1 VADAGARRSPE
12 PSPPAPPARR
22 APRVD
27 DFLVEPTRE
36 LEDWHWLWKE
46 DREFPIRSHRGLLG
60 RVLVAWKRL
69 LRPLVK
75 VPQNDLWER
84 QRIFNVVLLEHLRDA
99 RQLRH
104 RDDQRI
110 AYLEALNAEG
120 IEELMRHNDAL
131 FARADQKLDRYRREA
146 RDLLASLGAALARV
160 ESGAPA
166 EASGG
171 SAPAR
176 DLPRGESA
184 AAAGSSSGTAA
195 ARLSE
200 VPAAAGLGGPAAG
213 KAGENAAASAEAAKE
228 PIGEEGFEDLSRR
241 VSEHVYFELER
252 RYRGTEEEIRGRIAA
267 YLPYLAAGG
276 PALDLGCGRGE
287 ALALL
292 GEHGIAA
299 RGVDGSARMV
309 ATCRERGL
317 DAVQGDL
324 FAALAATPPASLGAV
339 VSFHV
344 VEHLPIGAL
353 DRLVRL
359 AWGALRPG
367 GVLIL
372 ETPSPLSLVIG
383 ARNFWLDPTH
393 VRPVHPESLRLLYE
407 LAGFDPVERLDLR
420 PFPAAERLPEI
431 ELSRV
436 PAEQRALADAVNRL
450 RDHLDDLLYGC
461 QDFALIGVKPA

>member
-1 VADAGARRSPE
+1 MADAGAR
-12 PSPPAPPARR
+12 PSPPLPPARR
-22 APRVD
+22 TPRVD

-46 DREFPIRSHRGLLG
+46 DREFPIRSHRGFFG

-84 QRIFNVVLLEHLRDA
+84 QRIFNVVLLEHLRDE
-99 RQLRH
+99 RQRRH
-104 RDDQRI
+104 RDEERI

-131 FARADQKLDRYRREA
+131 FARADQKVDRYRREA
-146 RDLLASLGAALARV
+146 RDLLASLGATLARV
-160 ESGAPA
+160 ES
-166 EASGG
+166 
-171 SAPAR
+171 
-176 DLPRGESA
+176 LPRG
-184 AAAGSSSGTAA
+184 GSSVEADSSEGAA
-195 ARLSE
+195 PS
-200 VPAAAGLGGPAAG
+200 PI
-213 KAGENAAASAEAAKE
+213 E
-228 PIGEEGFEDLSRR
+228 PIGQEGLSDLSRR
-241 VSEHVYFELER
+241 YAEHAYFELEK
-252 RYRGTEEEIRGRIAA
+252 RYRGTEEDIRGRIAS

-287 ALALL
+287 GLALL
-292 GEHGIAA
+292 REHGIAA

-309 ATCRERGL
+309 AMCRERGL

-324 FAALAATPPASLGAV
+324 FAALAAAPPGSLGAV
-339 VSFHV
+339 LSFHV

-372 ETPSPLSLVIG
+372 ETPSPLSLVVG

-393 VRPVHPESLRLLYE
+393 ARPVHPESLRLLYE

-431 ELSRV
+431 ELSRL
-436 PAEQRALADAVNRL
+436 PPEQRVLADAVNRL

-461 QDFALIGVKPA
+461 QDFALIGVKPMAAGDS